1 MEKTYR
7 DPNCII
13 DAHCHIYPEKIAAK
27 AVAGTD
33 RFYDT
38 TAAGLGT
45 VTDLMIMGKEAG
57 IGHFIV
63 QSVATTAKQVRSIN
77 EFISASVASDPRL
90 TGLGTMHPDCEDPK
104 AEIDHL
110 MELGLLGIK
119 IHPDIQAFPIDD
131 PRMMQTYALCEERGL
146 PILMHTGDYRYDFS
160 NPNRLIPVLEQFKNL
175 TVIGAHMGGWSLWDK
190 AYEALCDYPNL
201 FVDCSSTM
209 PFSSP
214 ETAKRLIRAYGA
226 ERVLFGTDYPMWSP
240 ANELTTFR
248 SLGLTEEEERAILHD
263 NAIRAFKLG

>member
-1 MEKTYR
+1 MEKTYKQSG
-7 DPNCII
+7 CII

-33 RFYDT
+33 HFYGT
-38 TAAGLGT
+38 VAAGLGT
-45 VTDLMIMGKEAG
+45 VTDLMELGERAG
-57 IGHFIV
+57 VGHFIV

-77 EFISASVASDPRL
+77 GFIAASVEGDPRL
-90 TGLGTMHPDCEDPK
+90 TGLGTMHPEVEDMA

-110 MELGLLGIK
+110 CELGLLGIK

-131 PRMMQTYALCEERGL
+131 PRMMQTYELCEERGL

-160 NPNRLIPVLEQFKNL
+160 NPNRLIPVLKRFPSL

-190 AYEALCDYPNL
+190 AYEALHDYPNL
-201 FVDCSSTM
+201 WVDCSSTM

-214 ETAKRLIRAYGA
+214 EVAKRLIRAYGA
-226 ERVLFGTDYPMWSP
+226 DRVLFGTDYPMWSP
-240 ANELTTFR
+240 VDEMASFR
-248 SLGLTEEEERAILHD
+248 SLGLTDEEMQAILHD
-263 NAIRAFKLG
+263 NAIRAYKLK